1 MIMLPSKIETR
12 DIIICPTKAIHDKI
26 FIVDWHNYYCKD
38 FMDKYM
44 GKINLNSKNSLFLL

>member
-1 MIMLPSKIETR
+1 MLPSQIQTR

-26 FIVDWHNYYCKD
+26 FIVDWHKYYCKD
-38 FMDKYM
+38 FMHKYT